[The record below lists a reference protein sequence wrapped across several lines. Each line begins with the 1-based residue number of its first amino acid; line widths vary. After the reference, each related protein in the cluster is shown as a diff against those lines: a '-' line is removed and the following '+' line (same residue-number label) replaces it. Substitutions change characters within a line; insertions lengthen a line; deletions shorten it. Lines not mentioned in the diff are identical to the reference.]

1 MKLVMV
7 TTAHAHWDGLAG
19 NTAMFSEAVVP
30 ATLVE
35 ALPKEAIDTV
45 FIKKNPQTRRFETA
59 WLGRTKNFKRVNRQD
74 KDYITFEV
82 EGLKKY
88 NCPEVLRT
96 KTVGCHILNESVEP
110 LQEAPRRP
118 MSVNRERPKREVL
131 TNTSESKEGSTKETS
146 LIQEIEEIAMHLNG
160 RSSYPEK
167 ETAQYAAAT
176 ETIVAKKEVA
186 VNTLTLT
193 EPGFF
198 TLLTEAKDPSEFERY
213 CFYLLRLIGI
223 HEIHRPLNFAGA
235 DAHGFFKFG
244 SLSVVYATT
253 LVPAVLQDNPLII
266 EHYLNLLR
274 KEKMRLANTSY
285 TIKDTQKQVWLL
297 CNAGHEVQHLRTDD
311 GIKLKVVPVSILI
324 NLYRARLNDSDMN
337 TDNLWDNMK
346 NL

>member
-1 MKLVMV
+1 MV
-7 TTAHAHWDGLAG
+7 TTAHGHWDGLAG

-35 ALPKEAIDTV
+35 TLPKEAIDTI
-45 FIKKNPQTRRFETA
+45 FIKKNAQTRRFETA
-59 WLGRTKNFKRVNRQD
+59 WKGQAKNFKRINRQD

-82 EGLKKY
+82 EELKKY
-88 NCPEVLRT
+88 NCPESLRT
-96 KTVGCHILNESVEP
+96 KTVGCHILNENIEQ
-110 LQEAPRRP
+110 LQDAPKRP
-118 MSVNRERPKREVL
+118 MSVNRERPKREL
-131 TNTSESKEGSTKETS
+131 PTNTEEQRARPEQETIS
-146 LIQEIEEIAMHLNG
+146 VQQLEEVVVHLNG
-160 RSSYPEK
+160 RANYPEK
-167 ETAQYAAAT
+167 DIEILSPPVAI
-176 ETIVAKKEVA
+176 ETIVEEKAIA
-186 VNTLTLT
+186 VNTASLT

-198 TLLTEAKDPSEFERY
+198 SSVKNVKDPSEFERY

-253 LVPAVLQDNPLII
+253 LVPGVLQDNPLII

-297 CNAGHEVQHLRTDD
+297 CNAGTEVQHLRTDD
-311 GIKLKVVPVSILI
+311 GIKLKIVPVSMLI
-324 NLYRARLNDSDMN
+324 DIYHSRLNDSDLN
-337 TDNLWDNMK
+337 TDNLWDNLK
-346 NL
+346 NI